1 MEDLS
6 IDQSI
11 KRDFFDLKDH
21 RYDLLIKSIESIED
35 YAILLLDS
43 AGYIQTWNH
52 GARKIKGYFNNEI
65 IGKHFSIFHTEDDVE
80 RFIPQKSLLIA
91 SSTGR
96 FEEEG
101 WRLRKNGEKFWA
113 NVVITSLK
121 DDSGKLIAFSIVIR
135 DLTDKIIAQEKL
147 NEAFESIRIRDEFIS
162 VASHELRTPV
172 TRILLSL
179 QLMKRTEQMTE
190 KMMKSMDLCEASTKE
205 LSVLMDNIV
214 DVTRLRLGKLDIK
227 RTKTN
232 ITSIMVN
239 VLTKHKDQIRIAG
252 NHVSFVHDGD
262 IIGYWDQTRIEQLF
276 TNFLSN
282 SLKYASGKDI
292 RIEMRLKDDSFYF
305 VIEDD
310 GPGIPVGLQNKI
322 FERFERATDSKK
334 ISGLGLGLYVARQ
347 IVEAHKGEISLES
360 SKGKGTRFR
369 VVLPVKQEKR

>member
-6 IDQSI
+6 VDHSGKNEI
-11 KRDFFDLKDH
+11 FDLKDH

-35 YAILLLDS
+35 YAILMLDS
-43 AGYIQTWNH
+43 SGYIQTWNH
-52 GARKIKGYFNNEI
+52 GARKIKGYFTNEI
-65 IGKHFSIFHTEDDVE
+65 IGKHFSIFHTEDDIE

-113 NVVITSLK
+113 NVVITALK
-121 DDSGKLIAFSIVIR
+121 DDADQLIAFSIVIR

-190 KMMKSMDLCEASTKE
+190 KMKKSMDLCEASTKE

-232 ITSIMVN
+232 ITSIMMN

-276 TNFLSN
+276 TNFLTN

-292 RIEMRLKDDSFYF
+292 RIEMRLRDDFLHFS
-305 VIEDD
+305 IEDD
-310 GPGIPVGLQNKI
+310 GPGIPVGMQNKI

-360 SKGKGTRFR
+360 SKGRGTIFR

>member
-11 KRDFFDLKDH
+11 KKEFFDLKDH

-35 YAILLLDS
+35 YAILLLDA

-65 IGKHFSIFHTEDDVE
+65 IGKHFSIFHTEDDIE

-91 SSTGR
+91 SSNGR

-113 NVVITSLK
+113 NVVITTLK
-121 DDSGKLIAFSIVIR
+121 DDDGKLIAFSIVIR
-135 DLTDKIIAQEKL
+135 DLTDKIIAEEKL

-190 KMMKSMDLCEASTKE
+190 KMLKSLDMCEASTKE

-232 ITSIMVN
+232 ITSIMMN

-252 NHVSFVHDGD
+252 NHVSFIHDGD

-292 RIEMRLKDDSFYF
+292 RIEMRIKGDHLHY

-360 SKGKGTRFR
+360 SKGKGARFG

>member
-1 MEDLS
+1 MIEDCS
-6 IDQSI
+6 S
-11 KRDFFDLKDH
+11 KRDFFNLKDH

-35 YAILLLDS
+35 YAIFLLDS
-43 AGYIQTWNH
+43 SGHIQSWNH
-52 GARKIKGYFNNEI
+52 GARKIQGYFPNEV
-65 IGKHFSIFHTEDDVE
+65 IGRHFSLFHTEDDIE
-80 RFIPQKSLLIA
+80 RFHPQKVLLIA
-91 SSTGR
+91 SGSGR

-121 DDSGKLIAFSIVIR
+121 NDEDKIIAFSIVIR

-147 NEAFESIRIRDEFIS
+147 NEALDSIRIRDEFIS
-162 VASHELRTPV
+162 LASHELRTPV

-179 QLMKRTEQMTE
+179 QLMKRTEQMSE
-190 KMMKSMDLCEASTKE
+190 KMKKSLDLCEASTKE

-214 DVTRLRLGKLDIK
+214 DVTRLRLGMLEIK

-232 ITSIMVN
+232 MTSIMMN
-239 VLTKHKDQIRIAG
+239 VLTKHKDQIRIGG

-282 SLKYASGKDI
+282 SLKYANGKDI
-292 RIEMRLKDDSFYF
+292 RIELRSKEDHIVFQ
-305 VIEDD
+305 IEDD
-310 GPGIPVGLQNKI
+310 GPGIPSGLQNKI
-322 FERFERATDSKK
+322 FERFERATDKK

-347 IVEAHKGEISLES
+347 IAHAHKGEISLES
-360 SKGKGTRFR
+360 PKGKGAKFR